1 VRKRLRVLF
10 NAPGYFILLNLYP
23 TFQQLIRAFL
33 YIIFSKFQV
42 KYTFDMTY
50 IRLLVVE
57 SSSRDYFEKKI

>member
-33 YIIFSKFQV
+33 YIILSKFQV